1 MNISTKDIQE
11 YIDYNYCKESNNIKE
26 IYEDLYRIY
35 DDFGT

>member
-26 IYEDLYRIY
+26 IEKIYTVYE
-35 DDFGT
+35 